1 MPPMDVARNFKSV
14 QVNRFRDVANKLLSS
29 EASSEELQREVVVL
43 NEQVKRFKSR
53 TSQLRKW
60 HVDYVAGAAVE
71 GLLDAAVDNYVPPVA
86 SFAAKWFFRVALSR
100 LPDKHKNTLEELIPR
115 LIRSEEHTSELQSLM
130 RISY

>member
-1 MPPMDVARNFKSV
+1 MRISDWSSDVC
-14 QVNRFRDVANKLLSS
+14 SS
-29 EASSEELQREVVVL
+29 DLVVL

-86 SFAAKWFFRVALSR
+86 SFAAKWFFRVALLR

-115 LIRSEEHTSELQSLM
+115 LIGYTAGVWVEAVMVSRSRAAFIKTH
-130 RISY
+130 